1 MSRLSVSKRDAGARL
16 IGGKMDA
23 AAKTISNVEHAMVG
37 GARVARLD
45 LEQTARLMMDI
56 ARAPA
61 RTGGPL
67 FLTSVNGEA
76 LARRRLDP
84 DFATIID
91 RADLINADGQPLV
104 VASRLFSKHGLPE
117 RVATTDLY
125 PIVAALAQAEGA
137 SFYLL
142 GATEEV
148 NRATF
153 EATRRDF
160 PRLDIRGRSHG
171 YLAGETL
178 ERKLDEINA
187 LAPDILWIAFG
198 VPLEQEFVRRH
209 AHRLPNVKM
218 IKTSGGLFDFVAGVK
233 QRAPLWMQKT
243 GLEWAFRLWL
253 EPRRLLIR
261 YLTTNPVAL
270 MLLVTQTR

>member
-1 MSRLSVSKRDAGARL
+1 M
-16 IGGKMDA
+16 
-23 AAKTISNVEHAMVG
+23 TISGVETTLVG

-45 LEQTARLMMDI
+45 LDETARLMLDL

-61 RTGGPL
+61 RAKGPL
-67 FLTSVNGEA
+67 YLTSVNGEV
-76 LARRRLDP
+76 LARRRFAP
-84 DFATIID
+84 DFARLID
-91 RADLINADGQPLV
+91 CADLISADGQPLV
-104 VASRLFSKHGLPE
+104 VATRLLAEKALPE

-125 PIVAALAQAEGA
+125 PVVARLAQEQGV

-142 GATEEV
+142 GASEGV

-171 YLAGETL
+171 FLRGAALET
-178 ERKLDEINA
+178 KLDEINA
-187 LAPDILWIAFG
+187 LAPDILWLALG
-198 VPLEQEFVRRH
+198 VPLEQQFVRDH
-209 AHRLPNVKM
+209 AHRLTNVKI

-233 QRAPLWMQKT
+233 KRAPQWMQKV

-253 EPRRLLIR
+253 EPRRLLRR
-261 YLTTNPVAL
+261 YLTTNPIAAF
-270 MLLVTQTR
+270 LLLTQTR